1 VRRLAEEI
9 ARIVRGRL
17 TNPRWIEGMLQ
28 HGHRGVA
35 EIAQGVDALYAFSAT
50 ADAVPGHLF
59 DETHAALV
67 TDEAVFA
74 AMREANP
81 AAAEA
86 IVARLQ
92 DALARGLWVTRRN
105 SVAAP

>member
-1 VRRLAEEI
+1 L
-9 ARIVRGRL
+9 RIVRGRL
-17 TNPRWIEGMLQ
+17 TNPRWLEAMLR

-35 EIAQGVDALYAFSAT
+35 EIAQAVDALYAFSAT

-67 TDEAVFA
+67 ADDSVFT
-74 AMREANP
+74 AMKDANP
-81 AAAEA
+81 AATEA

-92 DALARGLWVTRRN
+92 DALARGLWQTRRN